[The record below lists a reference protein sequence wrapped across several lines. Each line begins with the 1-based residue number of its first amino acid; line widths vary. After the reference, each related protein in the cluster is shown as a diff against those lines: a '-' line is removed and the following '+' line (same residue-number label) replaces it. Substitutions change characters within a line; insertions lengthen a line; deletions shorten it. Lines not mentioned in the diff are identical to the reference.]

1 MTIPGL
7 TTRRVCARVELNL
20 GETAVINLGPVPS
33 NPDDDDLI
41 PTPAKSA
48 RSAASG
54 APGQKQTVTLFLVTP
69 TGATPG
75 SGAGVE
81 AK

>member
-1 MTIPGL
+1 MP
-7 TTRRVCARVELNL
+7 RVELNL

-33 NPDDDDLI
+33 NADEDDLV
-41 PTPAKSA
+41 PAPSKTD

-69 TGATPG
+69 TAATPEP
-75 SGAGVE
+75 GAGVE
-81 AK
+81 GK